1 DFILADL
8 EARDIA
14 AVIPAILAG
23 VLFAV
28 SSRFNGSYRPEHFAD
43 KDRDGEPDEPGGPAK
58 DL

>member
-1 DFILADL
+1 MNTILL
-8 EARDIA
+8 IIG
-14 AVIPAILAG
+14 AVILAG

-28 SSRFNGSYRPEHFAD
+28 SARFNGSYRPDHFAD